1 MQIEKITIENF
12 RQFVGK
18 QEILFPKEDAKRNVT
33 LVIGEN
39 GSGKTTLCQ
48 AFLWCLYGEIPG
60 FKKKEDL
67 LSKTRQEEPYSKM
80 EISIDMLHDGES
92 FTMTRT
98 HVYQYTRLTTSRA
111 SLNYTENGETK
122 IEPNE
127 KATEH
132 IKRILPQEL
141 SSYFFLSGEKI
152 DSMSD
157 EIKAGK
163 AKSFSAAVNDL
174 LGLEYYK
181 KAKAHLKSIIKNYE
195 SKEIPNDSMVNSIQ
209 EKLRTV
215 REKLNEINSEI
226 ESKKSSRKDF
236 SEKIIDLKAQ
246 LKGIS
251 SSKQIQEKIEKLDKE
266 LKENKEKQNRQTA
279 HAIENFAGSNNSM
292 GKAPYYFAQSLFK
305 YIKKTLDEILD
316 IPQQDIPEKLHADL
330 INWIECHHQCIC
342 GEEIQ
347 EGSSKY
353 ENLERY
359 RKIVPPESIS
369 TLVEQEE
376 QRILAN
382 FRFGIDLSKIFEYTC
397 RDLTDLENNSEEL
410 KEKIDRLQ
418 EELRNLPDTSKIQEE
433 LDHYQNQDDTIQE
446 KIEGL
451 IENKIKQELTEKK
464 YQEDYDS
471 ALQES
476 KEGLFIKKCK
486 DITQALLKDFEQKLQ
501 TSEDKKRELLT
512 VAVKKAFQEIY
523 GNTFSIEIDE
533 KYGIT
538 TSNDLEKSTGQG
550 MCVIFAFLAGLLDV
564 IKSSRNNEATDRNS
578 QLESYPLIFDAP
590 FSALDEARISSVCSV
605 LPKVSS
611 QIIIFIKD
619 TDGNIAKKE
628 LQGKIGKSYILKKK
642 NEQDNYTEIQPE

>member
-1 MQIEKITIENF
+1 MQIERIAIENF

-18 QEILFPKEDAKRNVT
+18 QEILFPKEDANRNVT

-67 LSKTRQEEPYSKM
+67 LSETRQNEPYSKM
-80 EISIDMLHDGES
+80 EISIEIIHDNES

-98 HVYQYTRLTTSRA
+98 HAYQYKRQVTSRA
-111 SLNYTENGETK
+111 TLNFTENGETK
-122 IEPNE
+122 TEAND

-163 AKSFSAAVNDL
+163 TKSFSAAVNDL

-195 SKEIPNDSMVNSIQ
+195 SKDIPNDSMVTSIQ
-209 EKLRTV
+209 EKLHTV
-215 REKLNEINSEI
+215 REKLKEINSEI
-226 ESKKSSRKDF
+226 EQKKRSRDDV
-236 SEKIIDLKAQ
+236 SEKIINLKAQ

-251 SSKQIQEKIEKLDKE
+251 SSKKIQEKIEKLDKE
-266 LKENKEKQNRQTA
+266 LKENKEKQNRKATL
-279 HAIENFAGSNNSM
+279 AIENFAGSNNSM
-292 GKAPYYFAQSLFK
+292 GKAPYYFAQSIFEH
-305 YIKKTLDEILD
+305 IKKTLDEILD
-316 IPQQDIPEKLHADL
+316 IPQQDVPEKLHADL
-330 INWIECHHQCIC
+330 IDWIENHHRCIC
-342 GEEIQ
+342 GEEIY
-347 EGSSKY
+347 EGNTKY

-369 TLVEQEE
+369 TLVKQEG
-376 QRILAN
+376 QRILEC
-382 FRFGIDLSKIFEYTC
+382 FRFGKELSKTFEYTYT
-397 RDLTDLENNSEEL
+397 DLIDLENNFDEQREEIDQL
-410 KEKIDRLQ
+410 K
-418 EELRNLPDTSKIQEE
+418 EELRNLTDTSKIQEE
-433 LDHYQNQDDTIQE
+433 LDYYQSQDTTIQD
-446 KIEGL
+446 KIDGL
-451 IENKIKQELTEKK
+451 IENKIKQETTEKK
-464 YQEDYDS
+464 YQEEHDS
-471 ALQES
+471 ALQKS

-486 DITQALLKDFEQKLQ
+486 DVTQALLRDFEQKLQ
-501 TSEDKKRELLT
+501 ASEDKKREQLT
-512 VAVKKAFQEIY
+512 DATKKAFQEIY
-523 GNTFSIEIDE
+523 GNAFSIEIDE

-564 IKSSRNNEATDRNS
+564 IKSSRNSEATDKNS

-628 LQGKIGKSYILKKK
+628 LQDRIGKSYILKKK
-642 NEQDNYTEIQPE
+642 NGQDNYTEIKPE

>member
-1 MQIEKITIENF
+1 MQIEKIVLENF

-18 QEILFPKEDAKRNVT
+18 QEIVFSKNNTQNVT
-33 LVIGEN
+33 LVMGDN

-48 AFLWCLYGEIPG
+48 AFLWCFYGEIPG

-67 LSKTRQEEPYSKM
+67 LSETLQNEPYSKM
-80 EISIDMLHDGES
+80 EISIEMLHDGES

-98 HVYQYTRLTTSRA
+98 HTYQYTRLTTSQV

-122 IEPNE
+122 TESKE
-127 KATEH
+127 KATDH

-163 AKSFSAAVNDL
+163 AKSFSTAVNNL

-181 KAKAHLKSIIKNYE
+181 KTINHLKSIRNEYD
-195 SKEIPNDSMVNSIQ
+195 SKEIPNDSTITSIQ
-209 EKLRTV
+209 EKLRIIH
-215 REKLNEINSEI
+215 EKLNEINSEI
-226 ESKKSSRKDF
+226 DRKKNSKKDY
-236 SEKIIDLKAQ
+236 SEKITDLKAK
-246 LKGIS
+246 LRGIP
-251 SSKQIQEKIEKLDKE
+251 SSKEIQEEIEKLDKKR
-266 LKENKEKQNRQTA
+266 KECQEKQNRIIKQ
-279 HAIENFAGSNNSM
+279 AIEDFSGFNNSM
-292 GKAPYYFAQSLFK
+292 GKAPYYFAQSIFEH
-305 YIKKTLDEILD
+305 IQKTLND
-316 IPQQDIPEKLHADL
+316 IQNIHPQDVPEKLHADL
-330 INWIECHHQCIC
+330 INWIEEHHQCIC
-342 GEEIQ
+342 GEKIED
-347 EGSSKY
+347 GSPKY
-353 ENLERY
+353 EHLEHY

-369 TLVEQEE
+369 TLVKQEG
-376 QRILAN
+376 QKILAN
-382 FRFGIDLSKIFEYTC
+382 FRLGKDLFKTFDYAC
-397 RDLTDLENNSEEL
+397 KDLNDVSESSTDLDES
-410 KEKIDRLQ
+410 IDRRQ
-418 EELRNLPDTSKIQEE
+418 EELRNSSDTSKIQEE
-433 LDHYQNQDDTIQE
+433 LEYYQE
-446 KIEGL
+446 KDSEIQNRIETL
-451 IENKIKQELTEKK
+451 TENKLKQEITEKK

-471 ALQES
+471 ALQKS

-486 DITQALLKDFEQKLQ
+486 DTTQALLDDFKQKLQ
-501 TSEDKKRELLT
+501 EAENEKREQLT
-512 VAVKKAFQEIY
+512 KAVKKAFQEIY

-538 TSNDLEKSTGQG
+538 TSTDLEKSTGQG

-564 IKSSRNNEATDRNS
+564 IKSSKDNDSR
-578 QLESYPLIFDAP
+578 LESYPLIFDAP

-628 LQGKIGKSYILKKK
+628 LSNKIGKSYLLKKK
-642 NEQDNYTEIQPE
+642 NERDNYTEIKSE

>member
-1 MQIEKITIENF
+1 MQIERISIENF

-18 QEILFPKEDAKRNVT
+18 QEILFPNTSDRNVT
-33 LVIGEN
+33 LIIGEN

-67 LSKTRQEEPYSKM
+67 LSKTRQNEPYSKM
-80 EISIDMLHDGES
+80 EISIEMFHDGES

-98 HVYQYTRLTTSRA
+98 HAYQYTRLTTSRA
-111 SLNYTENGETK
+111 TLSYTENGETK
-122 IEPNE
+122 IESNE

-141 SSYFFLSGEKI
+141 SSFFFLSGEKI

-163 AKSFSAAVNDL
+163 AKSFSIAVSNL

-181 KAKAHLKSIIKNYE
+181 KAISHLKSIRKNYDL
-195 SKEIPNDSMVNSIQ
+195 KEIPNDSTVNSIQ
-209 EKLRTV
+209 EKLRTIH
-215 REKLNEINSEI
+215 EKINDINSEI
-226 ESKKSSRKDF
+226 ESKKRSRADYN
-236 SEKIIDLKAQ
+236 EKISDLKAK

-251 SSKQIQEKIEKLDKE
+251 SSKQIQEEIEKLDKQI
-266 LKENKEKQNRQTA
+266 KENKDKQNREITQ
-279 HAIENFAGSNNSM
+279 AIENFAGSNNSM
-292 GKAPYYFAQSLFK
+292 GKAPYYFAQSIFEH
-305 YIKKTLDEILD
+305 ITKTLDEILT
-316 IPQQDIPEKLHADL
+316 IPQQDVPEKLHADL
-330 INWIECHHQCIC
+330 IDWIESHHRCIC
-342 GEEIQ
+342 GEEIHD
-347 EGSSKY
+347 GCPKY

-369 TLVEQEE
+369 TLVKQEE
-376 QRILAN
+376 QRILGS
-382 FRFGIDLSKIFEYTC
+382 FRLGQDLFKTFTYASQN
-397 RDLTDLENNSEEL
+397 LTELSERSENLNEE
-410 KEKIDRLQ
+410 IDRLQ
-418 EELRNLPDTSKIQEE
+418 EELRNSSDTSKIQEKLEFYQKKDGEIQDNIDE
-433 LDHYQNQDDTIQE
+433 LT
-446 KIEGL
+446 
-451 IENKIKQELTEKK
+451 ENKIKQETTEKK

-471 ALQES
+471 ALQKS
-476 KEGLFIKKCK
+476 KEGIFIKKCK
-486 DITQALLKDFEQKLQ
+486 DASQALLKDFEQKLQ
-501 TSEDKKRELLT
+501 ASEDKKRKQLT
-512 VAVKKAFQEIY
+512 IAVKKAFQEIY
-523 GNTFSIEIDE
+523 GNAFSIEIDE

-564 IKSSRNNEATDRNS
+564 IKSSRNTESTTR
-578 QLESYPLIFDAP
+578 LESYPLIFDAP

-628 LQGKIGKSYILKKK
+628 LCDKIGKSYLLQKK
-642 NEQDNYTEIQPE
+642 NEQDNYTEIKSE